1 MELMLKNT
9 LRYNIYIDSPLIG
22 LEAFYS
28 VSQKSTLYRN
38 YPIVIRVLFGGHTVY
53 LYGNREISR
62 LETLYSLK
70 RKQNNF

>member
-1 MELMLKNT
+1 MLKNT

-38 YPIVIRVLFGGHTVY
+38 YPIVIRVLFWGHTVY
-53 LYGNREISR
+53 LYGNTGDFPFRNLI
-62 LETLYSLK
+62 
-70 RKQNNF
+70 